1 MITDRE
7 SGGTQET
14 SYEALLQQHREY
26 ERRLEELI
34 NKPWLTPEEEL
45 EEKRIKKL
53 KLRIKDQIARLGGS
67 TS

>member
-7 SGGTQET
+7 SGGTQEI
-14 SYEALLQQHREY
+14 SYETLLEQHREY
-26 ERRLEELI
+26 ERRLEELT

>member
-7 SGGTQET
+7 SGGTQE
-14 SYEALLQQHREY
+14 SNFEALLQQHREY
-26 ERRLEELI
+26 EQRLEELT